1 MTKTSHPVLLDVRQ
15 YVKDHEIDLSN
26 IDGNPTLL
34 GGIAKAVTLGLTGKN
49 QKQTRD
55 RVTTFLI
62 NVKGE
67 LDAAASAQSPE
78 PVSDFDGSLDDFRT
92 ESDEAQNSLMDDAQG
107 FDGNPTDEAEEADV
121 EGDEAP
127 EPGSE
132 EGDEDEAPAGEKSVV
147 KSKYR
152 QGYKQRGNARG
163 NNDWMHRM
171 LEGLTLGAKRKLNY
185 PAFAAIAEANDCSED
200 LAKFATAEKQLTNGW
215 QGRARMSAGICLRI
229 KVARNGSLAVPRAL
243 WEVGKARLEAT
254 NSRALAEGGN
264 AARFVEWTIDEGE
277 DEGDEVVFLRPAGD
291 DKGFF
296 DAVIA
301 KHEGNKK
308 ALAEGRKAKPKQGRI
323 D

>member
-1 MTKTSHPVLLDVRQ
+1 MQIITLPDVR
-15 YVKDHEIDLSN
+15 ETLEARELDLADPAN
-26 IDGNPTLL
+26 ITAFDAQARVLT
-34 GGIAKAVTLGLTGKN
+34 ITLTGKKKPI
-49 QKQTRD
+49 KQDVER
-55 RVTTFLI
+55 
-62 NVKGE
+62 VKGFMTTMWGQK
-67 LDAAASAQSPE
+67 LQDDAAAHAPQSDG
-78 PVSDFDGSLDDFRT
+78 VSDFDGSLDDLRT
-92 ESDEAQNSLMDDAQG
+92 ESDEAQASLMDAED
-107 FDGNPTDEAEEADV
+107 DENTTTD
-121 EGDEAP
+121 

-132 EGDEDEAPAGEKSVV
+132 EGAEAEAEADEDEALAGERSVV

-254 NSRALAEGGN
+254 NTRAKAEGGN
-264 AARFVEWTIDEGE
+264 MSRFVEWTIDEGE
-277 DEGDEVVFLRPAGD
+277 DEGDEMVFLRPAGD